1 MRRVVILDISIEE
14 VNHLSITE
22 RFSHCRFWL
31 FVKGFSWKQVFKIH
45 KTKKYGG
52 CKLLKLAFLYQDYNT
67 TAHAR
72 SGRGKKMDDTS
83 GCTSLTAESDS
94 QNNIASIPNATS
106 VTGAD
111 KVINNKIDSTQV
123 EGELSS
129 ECENSAV
136 WHPTCCAFVS
146 FSAMWLASSLF

>member
-1 MRRVVILDISIEE
+1 
-14 VNHLSITE
+14 
-22 RFSHCRFWL
+22 
-31 FVKGFSWKQVFKIH
+31 
-45 KTKKYGG
+45 
-52 CKLLKLAFLYQDYNT
+52 
-67 TAHAR
+67 
-72 SGRGKKMDDTS
+72 MDDTS

-129 ECENSAV
+129 EC
-136 WHPTCCAFVS
+136 
-146 FSAMWLASSLF
+146 